1 MNVETTAMKVD
12 FYASSV
18 SGVYLLLVLDSA
30 ICAFGNA
37 VDSPGASQPTELAL
51 LVLQAPRT
59 ICRRA
64 TLLHCQHHCCHH
76 RAALIACICPR
87 RLSAPESPHP
97 PPCSRSSSCD

>member
-1 MNVETTAMKVD
+1 MKVD

-59 ICRRA
+59 ICRP
-64 TLLHCQHHCCHH
+64 LLPP
-76 RAALIACICPR
+76 PR
-87 RLSAPESPHP
+87 RSDRVYMPSPAVCP
-97 PPCSRSSSCD
+97 